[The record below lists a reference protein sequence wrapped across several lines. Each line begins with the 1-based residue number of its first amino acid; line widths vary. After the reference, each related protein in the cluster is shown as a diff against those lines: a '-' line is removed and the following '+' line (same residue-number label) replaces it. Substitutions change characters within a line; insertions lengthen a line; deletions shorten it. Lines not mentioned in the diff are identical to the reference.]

1 MKNIAYDLIDSYL
14 GNHQERYFS
23 QGYKHFSYSLEN
35 LSYTKEKLTGD
46 IILCYTGP
54 RRPRNE
60 MVHLGSMEFTA
71 TTLHITEY
79 AMQKLLGLSV
89 TEISRSFP
97 IKLDFRNATEI
108 TFEQTITLPFSCTL
122 INTAL
127 DLHAQNIGISRFKIF
142 ILSAKLEIVMDHPGA
157 SYIQLPPKENLHHV
171 QTVYQSHYQNKSNAL
186 TDITINST
194 TETIQAKVYT
204 QYADS
209 KPLKQTGGISCSKQQ
224 ILATDFISVTGQ
236 LMQVLLYAILQTNRS
251 DCPSIFLRSMTLAF
265 NKPKPIKN
273 YTISVSF
280 SKRKSVFQN
289 NNNWHIIEL
298 KANLAHIS
306 GRFNI
311 CHIHP
316 KSP

>member
-23 QGYKHFSYSLEN
+23 QGYKHFNFSLQN
-35 LSYTKEKLTGD
+35 LSYTKETLAGE
-46 IILCYTGP
+46 IILSYTGP
-54 RRPRNE
+54 GRPRNE
-60 MVHLGSMEFTA
+60 VVHLGSMEFTSLS
-71 TTLHITEY
+71 LHITEY
-79 AMQKLLGLSV
+79 ALQKLLGLSV

-108 TFEQTITLPFSCTL
+108 TLNKTLTIPFACTL

-127 DLHAQNIGISRFKIF
+127 DLQAQNIGVSRFKIVV
-142 ILSAKLEIVMDHPGA
+142 LSAKLEIIMDHPAA
-157 SYIQLPPKENLHHV
+157 SYIQLPPKEKLNHV
-171 QTVYQSHYQNKSNAL
+171 QTVYQRHYQNKTNAL

-194 TETIQAKVYT
+194 TETIQAKIHT
-204 QYADS
+204 LYADA
-209 KPLKQTGGISCSKQQ
+209 KTLQQAGGISCSKQQ

-236 LMQVLLYAILQTNRS
+236 LMQVLLYAILQTNRR
-251 DCPSIFLRSMTLAF
+251 DCPSIFLRSMTLTF
-265 NKPKPIKN
+265 NKPKPTKN
-273 YTISVSF
+273 YTINVTF
-280 SKRKSVFQN
+280 SKRKSVLHN